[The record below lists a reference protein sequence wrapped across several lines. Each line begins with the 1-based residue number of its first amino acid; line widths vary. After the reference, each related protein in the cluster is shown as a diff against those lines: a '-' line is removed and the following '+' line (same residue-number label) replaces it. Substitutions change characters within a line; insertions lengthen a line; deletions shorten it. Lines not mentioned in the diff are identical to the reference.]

1 MSVNILTD
9 GYKPEVSF
17 YKNLSITMESYELKS
32 LTGDTNAI
40 FGAMESPLEGAVE
53 FAASKGTLDE
63 LIQMAIEKKGKDAA

>member
-9 GYKPEVSF
+9 GYKPAVSF
-17 YKNLSITMESYELKS
+17 YKNLSITMESYEIKS

-40 FGAMESPLEGAVE
+40 FVAMESPLEDVIE

-63 LIQMAIEKKGKDAA
+63 LIQMAIEKKGKEVA

>member
-9 GYKPEVSF
+9 GYKPAVSF

-40 FGAMESPLEGAVE
+40 FGAMESPLEDVIE
-53 FAASKGTLDE
+53 FAASKGMLDE